1 MSEKCVA
8 PNPTVL
14 DLWAVLATAD
24 ELLKEVKTEV
34 VSKPEQCTQKS
45 KKGDLINAHYDGYL
59 LDGSQF
65 YCSRTDKAGHPQW
78 FVLGVGQVIKGLD
91 IGMMDMCAGEKRKI
105 TVPSDLAFGKNG
117 KGPVP
122 PNATVVF
129 EVEVLSVSRG
139 PRSMEAFTLI
149 DLDQDRSLT
158 KAEVT
163 TTQSEVIQI
172 GKKGLEREANKRV
185 KKCFLKYK

>member
-1 MSEKCVA
+1 M
-8 PNPTVL
+8 
-14 DLWAVLATAD
+14 
-24 ELLKEVKTEV
+24 
-34 VSKPEQCTQKS
+34 
-45 KKGDLINAHYDGYL
+45 
-59 LDGSQF
+59 
-65 YCSRTDKAGHPQW
+65 
-78 FVLGVGQVIKGLD
+78 
-91 IGMMDMCAGEKRKI
+91 
-105 TVPSDLAFGKNG
+105 
-117 KGPVP
+117 P